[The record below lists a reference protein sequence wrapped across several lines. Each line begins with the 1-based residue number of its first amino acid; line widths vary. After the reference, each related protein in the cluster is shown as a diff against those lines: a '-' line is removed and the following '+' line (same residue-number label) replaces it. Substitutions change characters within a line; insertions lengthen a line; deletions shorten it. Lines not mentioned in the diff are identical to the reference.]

1 MKRKTMYLF
10 KGICIVLLSTFSLL
24 VSAQTGTVRGTVV
37 DTDGEPLIGVT
48 VQVQGT
54 TTGTVTDID
63 GNFTLMDVPANA
75 TLEISYV
82 GMHSQTVALEGR
94 RTIQVILVEDTEQL
108 DEIVVVGYGTMRRE
122 AVTGSV
128 SSIQADDIRQISTGN
143 LTAALQGRLPG
154 VQMQQSSSKPGADMQ
169 IRIR

>member
-1 MKRKTMYLF
+1 MNLF

-63 GNFTLMDVPANA
+63 GNFTLSDVPANA

-94 RTIQVILVEDTEQL
+94 STIQVTMVEDTEQL

-128 SSIQADDIRQISTGN
+128 SSIQADDIRQIATGN
-143 LTAALQGRLPG
+143 LTSALQGRLPG
-154 VQMQQSSSKPGADMQ
+154 VQMQQSSS
-169 IRIR
+169 